1 MTKTKVTRKIN
12 APIEKVFK
20 TVADISQFSEA
31 IPHIIKI
38 EFLSDKK
45 LGLGTRFR
53 ETRLMKGKE
62 SSTELEV
69 TEYVENDRIRLI
81 SDTHGTIWDT
91 VFTISLIDAGTE
103 LIMTMEARSYK
114 LIPKIMNPVIKGMI
128 KKMIEID
135 MDYVKEFCET

>member
-1 MTKTKVTRKIN
+1 
-12 APIEKVFK
+12 
-20 TVADISQFSEA
+20 
-31 IPHIIKI
+31 
-38 EFLSDKK
+38 
-45 LGLGTRFR
+45 
-53 ETRLMKGKE
+53 MKGKE

>member
-1 MTKTKVTRKIN
+1 MTTTIVTRKIN

-31 IPHIIKI
+31 IPHITKI
-38 EFLSDKK
+38 EFLSDIKS
-45 LGLGTRFR
+45 GFGTKFR

-69 TEYVENDRIRLI
+69 TEYVENERIRLVAD
-81 SDTHGTIWDT
+81 SHGTVWDT
-91 VFTISLIDAGTE
+91 VFTVTPGEDGTE
-103 LIMTMEARSYK
+103 LNMTMEARSYK
-114 LIPKIMNPVIKGMI
+114 LVPKIMNPLIKGMV

-135 MDYVKEFCET
+135 MDYVKEFCEM